1 MIEGLGN
8 AGEVL
13 LDGFNIK
20 NLELQWLREQIG
32 LVNQEPALF
41 ATSILENI
49 LYGKDCATMQE
60 IQNAAKAANAHSFIT
75 SLPNGYDTQVWKLQ
89 PGPILSTFLLCMC

>member
-1 MIEGLGN
+1 MGVAIT
-8 AGEVL
+8 GEVL

-49 LYGKDCATMQE
+49 LYGKDCATMEE
-60 IQNAAKAANAHSFIT
+60 IQEAAKAANAHAFIAG
-75 SLPNGYDTQVWKLQ
+75 LPDGYDTQVCKWY
-89 PGPILSTFLLCMC
+89 